1 MQMGSSSGFV
11 GAAVVVLM
19 LVVAGL
25 TDGAVGVSRVG
36 LRRKRLDRQG
46 VRRAAAASRVRGT
59 HVGNLGVV
67 GGGGDVALENY
78 MDAQYYGV
86 IEIGSP
92 KQEFTVVFDTGS
104 SNLWV
109 PSSKC
114 LLSLACF
121 FHHKYRASKSTS
133 YKADGTS
140 FAIQYGTGSMEGFL
154 SVDDVTLGD
163 LTVKEQVFA
172 EATKEPGV
180 TFLAAKMDGILGLGF
195 KEISVNRVTP
205 VWYNM
210 LNQKLVKEPV
220 FSFWL
225 NRDTEGEKGGE
236 LVFGGVDPDHFKGE
250 HTYTPV
256 TRKGYWQF
264 DMGDVL
270 VGGQSTG
277 FCAGG
282 CSAIADSGTSLLA
295 GPTGIVAE
303 INHAIGA
310 TGVISGECKLVV
322 EQYGDL
328 IIQML
333 MSQLSPFKI
342 CTKAGACFLEEG
354 VQRRDPGI
362 ASVLEKHEDVS
373 NGLGNEV
380 TCAFCEMA
388 VIWAQNQLRKNNT
401 EAQIKEYMN
410 QLCER
415 LPSPMGESMVDC
427 NDLSSMPDVSFTIAG
442 KDFKLTPEQYI
453 LKVGEGD
460 EAQCISG
467 FLGLD
472 IPPPAGPLW
481 ILGDVFMGPYHTVFD
496 FGNERLGFASAA

>member
-1 MQMGSSSGFV
+1 MGSSSGFV

-295 GPTGIVAE
+295 GPTVSSWSKP
-303 INHAIGA
+303 N
-310 TGVISGECKLVV
+310 VICSIWFSHSVSVSFEHEC
-322 EQYGDL
+322 
-328 IIQML
+328 
-333 MSQLSPFKI
+333 PFSLCLI
-342 CTKAGACFLEEG
+342 CT
-354 VQRRDPGI
+354 
-362 ASVLEKHEDVS
+362 
-373 NGLGNEV
+373 
-380 TCAFCEMA
+380 
-388 VIWAQNQLRKNNT
+388 
-401 EAQIKEYMN
+401 
-410 QLCER
+410 
-415 LPSPMGESMVDC
+415 
-427 NDLSSMPDVSFTIAG
+427 
-442 KDFKLTPEQYI
+442 
-453 LKVGEGD
+453 
-460 EAQCISG
+460 
-467 FLGLD
+467 
-472 IPPPAGPLW
+472 
-481 ILGDVFMGPYHTVFD
+481 
-496 FGNERLGFASAA
+496 

>member
-1 MQMGSSSGFV
+1 
-11 GAAVVVLM
+11 
-19 LVVAGL
+19 
-25 TDGAVGVSRVG
+25 
-36 LRRKRLDRQG
+36 
-46 VRRAAAASRVRGT
+46 
-59 HVGNLGVV
+59 
-67 GGGGDVALENY
+67 
-78 MDAQYYGV
+78 
-86 IEIGSP
+86 
-92 KQEFTVVFDTGS
+92 
-104 SNLWV
+104 
-109 PSSKC
+109 
-114 LLSLACF
+114 LACF
-121 FHHKYRASKSTS
+121 FHHRYKASKSTT
-133 YKADGTS
+133 YKEDGTS
-140 FAIQYGTGSMEGFL
+140 FAIQYVSGSMEGFL

-163 LTVKEQVFA
+163 LTVKQQVFA

-180 TFLAAKMDGILGLGF
+180 AFLAAKMDGVLGLGF
-195 KEISVNRVTP
+195 KEISVDRVTP

-210 LNQKLVKEPV
+210 LDQKLVKEPV

-225 NRDTEGEKGGE
+225 NRDTEGAKGGE
-236 LVFGGVDPDHFKGE
+236 LVLGGVDPNHFNGQ

-256 TRKGYWQF
+256 TQKGFWQF

-270 VGGQSTG
+270 VGGESTG

-282 CSAIADSGTSLLA
+282 CSAVADSGTSLLA

-322 EQYGDL
+322 EQYADI
-328 IIQML
+328 IIQLL

-342 CTKAGACFLEEG
+342 CTKAGACFLDGG

-362 ASVLEKHEDVS
+362 ASVLEKQEDAS
-373 NGLGNEV
+373 NGLGNQV

-427 NDLSSMPDVSFTIAG
+427 NDLSSMPDISFTISG

-453 LKVGEGD
+453 LKVGEGE

-467 FLGLD
+467 FLGID

-481 ILGDVFMGPYHTVFD
+481 ILGDVFMGAYHTVFD
-496 FGNERLGFASAA
+496 FGNERLGFALAA